1 MLYDRSLKFPLED
14 SSARLARREK
24 KGRRPNAWAPE
35 DEDVEE
41 CPSAK
46 QHWCPVTVASEDMII
61 RTLSRTLQVLLYSPS
76 HLART
81 RTHECRQG
89 ASDSDSGADSDADS
103 RPKPAAV
110 SLLLPATATAPSP
123 VMSPASAKTKSPAK
137 TKSECQRKKVC
148 CCP

>member
-1 MLYDRSLKFPLED
+1 MGDKQVRMRRFFGGGICGHSLLLAMLYDRSLKFPPED

-61 RTLSRTLQVLLYSPS
+61 RTLSRTKQVLLY
-76 HLART
+76 
-81 RTHECRQG
+81 
-89 ASDSDSGADSDADS
+89 
-103 RPKPAAV
+103 
-110 SLLLPATATAPSP
+110 
-123 VMSPASAKTKSPAK
+123 
-137 TKSECQRKKVC
+137 
-148 CCP
+148 